1 MKTRIVWSKPTGSG
15 RRTGWARTVRDL
27 DRSRVGAKALVGE
40 YLQDEVETELEVGT
54 LVLQVKP
61 IGSVKNGFD
70 GAALYRV
77 SEQGRL
83 EPCPCSADGLYWDWR
98 KQWLSIADAV
108 AEELNVAAEA
118 AETQGDAL
126 VALTDA
132 LIESLNN
139 QNDRL
144 VAGELGI
151 PESALNAFCLANGAL
166 STLTPEDRALV
177 LAKLAEVEN

>member
-118 AETQGDAL
+118 AETEDDAL
-126 VALTDA
+126 VAGEIGVLTAFSVCHDA
-132 LIESLNN
+132 LSK
-139 QNDRL
+139 
-144 VAGELGI
+144 
-151 PESALNAFCLANGAL
+151 
-166 STLTPEDRALV
+166 LTPEDRALV
-177 LAKLAEVEN
+177 LAKLTEVES